1 MLFPLTCTLITIVL
15 TSYWV
20 TEPFLKKGCCSSFS
34 YNTYM
39 HMHTPYIHTLTY
51 VTVHS
56 TPSKRLLRACGSG
69 THPFPLYSQDTTHFL
84 SHTVSKVTAQKTQ
97 KHVPACWE
105 LTVKM
110 DKLVLNHKVELPSYM
125 LFSVKFKCFLHSR
138 YWSRHTKF
146 WDTKD
151 ILSTSNIE
159 EMS

>member
-1 MLFPLTCTLITIVL
+1 MLFPLTCTLL
-15 TSYWV
+15 LFLLV
-20 TEPFLKKGCCSSFS
+20 TGSQSFFFLKKGCCSSFS

-39 HMHTPYIHTLTY
+39 HMHTPHMHTLTY

-56 TPSKRLLRACGSG
+56 TPSRRLLRACGSG
-69 THPFPLYSQDTTHFL
+69 THLFPLYSQDTTHFL
-84 SHTVSKVTAQKTQ
+84 SHTVSKVTAQKTE
-97 KHVPACWE
+97 KLVPACWE

-151 ILSTSNIE
+151 ILLKSNIK